1 MREWST
7 VAMCSASE
15 ATCAI
20 TTMDQT
26 PLDNEHGR
34 SRSRTFKP
42 PLGRNWNESS
52 DMAGWTP
59 MNASRLRDNL
69 HIYKTSITLPTL
81 LLRRQASLNKKL
93 ILLPNQ
99 AHGGGYGPQ
108 TLEFQYDQLSP
119 GTMSN
124 SGSYGVTSA
133 TVLLVS
139 TPFQQCLDQHP

>member
-1 MREWST
+1 MEHSGDVFGFRSYLCHRRDGSNAVGQYWGRSIT
-7 VAMCSASE
+7 VANFQ
-15 ATCAI
+15 AI
-20 TTMDQT
+20 TWSQ
-26 PLDNEHGR
+26 LKRIFRSLSHG
-34 SRSRTFKP
+34 
-42 PLGRNWNESS
+42 SS
-52 DMAGWTP
+52 
-59 MNASRLRDNL
+59 NASRLRDDL
-69 HIYKTSITLPTL
+69 HNYKTFITLSTL
-81 LLRRQASLNKKL
+81 PFKRQASLNKKL

-119 GTMSN
+119 GTMSS